1 MRKTAPSDVSVTG
14 DADRLFSA
22 PRQAASILIVD
33 DQQSTLTYVDRIL
46 SGAGYRT
53 TLALH
58 GLEAISAAAV
68 CDRFDL
74 LLTDVHMPDLT
85 GPELV
90 RELRK
95 RDPLLKVLY
104 VTGCRD
110 QLFTEKVTFWE
121 EESFLEKPCSAASL
135 LQAVSLALGSG
146 AAAADSG
153 NPE

>member
-1 MRKTAPSDVSVTG
+1 MISQLLRPATRGNGLAPQTG
-14 DADRLFSA
+14 RMEV
-22 PRQAASILIVD
+22 QAASILIVD

-53 TLALH
+53 ALALH
-58 GLEAISAAAV
+58 GLEAISAAAIY
-68 CDRFDL
+68 DRFDL

-135 LQAVSLALGSG
+135 LRAVSLALGS
-146 AAAADSG
+146 
-153 NPE
+153 